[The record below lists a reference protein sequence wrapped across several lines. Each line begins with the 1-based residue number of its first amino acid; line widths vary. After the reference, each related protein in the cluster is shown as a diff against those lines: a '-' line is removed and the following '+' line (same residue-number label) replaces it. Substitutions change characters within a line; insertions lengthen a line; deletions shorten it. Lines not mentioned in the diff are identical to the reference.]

1 MADFCFCA
9 KSSRKSRRT
18 SSCTSVSPIASEV
31 AATRKRSGIDA
42 SSLGPGHSHERSSV
56 TVTISMTGRS
66 CAVALRARKIICP
79 AVSRNI
85 STSEYLPGD
94 GTKAWRT
101 FARMSAFKCTAS
113 VRFKAVSPRKS
124 KVTEADPALDPCP
137 PASPAERGTRTQAFG
152 SLVSVLRSICAP
164 K

>member
-1 MADFCFCA
+1 M
-9 KSSRKSRRT
+9 
-18 SSCTSVSPIASEV
+18 
-31 AATRKRSGIDA
+31 
-42 SSLGPGHSHERSSV
+42 

-66 CAVALRARKIICP
+66 CAVGLRARKIICP

-85 STSEYLPGD
+85 STSEYSPGD

-113 VRFKAVSPRKS
+113 VRFKAWVPVNQRV
-124 KVTEADPALDPCP
+124 VTEADPALD
-137 PASPAERGTRTQAFG
+137 
-152 SLVSVLRSICAP
+152 SLSTGIAGCARNMDAGVRLSGICAVLRFICAR